1 MEQNEKYLP
10 SYLSYLKKETRR
22 ELLHVT
28 KYKISEHAKIRYAER
43 IVKKEKKIDI
53 LTYAMQNQK
62 RIESAILKMIKYGDL
77 IYQGKQLRHRN
88 VTEIFMNKHWVLIID
103 SKTKTVIT
111 LYQIDVDTTDAEAFI
126 EEHLHAIHETK
137 EYSVRLRKQL
147 NQLTYKYNMMI
158 QETMQ
163 NQSSAMAASIKK
175 EKKKIVNEYTQK
187 LYQLDIKQQEIV
199 EHLIGRKD
207 DGDSSQL
214 LSFG

>member
-1 MEQNEKYLP
+1 M
-10 SYLSYLKKETRR
+10 
-22 ELLHVT
+22 T

-77 IYQGKQLRHRN
+77 IYQGKQLKHRN

-111 LYQIDVDTTDAEAFI
+111 LYQIDVDTQTDTEAFI

-147 NQLTYKYNMMI
+147 NKLNYKYNAMI
-158 QETMQ
+158 QEAMQ